1 MTSCRMLI
9 DAEPATGGWNMA
21 VDELLL
27 ELAIESAVCSV
38 RLYSWIEPTLSLG
51 HFQNAKDAAVDQRL
65 AGLPVVRRLSGGGA
79 ILHHHELTYTCA
91 VPAGHAAIENPT
103 DLYET
108 AHGEIVRVLSE
119 FGIATR
125 LRGDVRSGD
134 ESAFLCFSRGDPRD
148 IVLEGHKILGSA
160 QRRRRGAVLQHGSLL
175 LQASEFAPC
184 YPGLGDLAGWS
195 ERPPELGRRIAD
207 ALAGALARSPTVE
220 DLSPTE
226 RTRVRELELASA
238 ERVQEMRAMST

>member
-9 DAEPATGGWNMA
+9 DVEPATGSWNMA

-27 ELAIESAVCSV
+27 ESAIESAVCSV
-38 RLYSWIEPTLSLG
+38 RLYSWIQPTLSLG
-51 HFQNAKDAAVDQRL
+51 HFQDAEGAVGDRRL

-79 ILHHHELTYTCA
+79 ILHHHELTYSCA

-108 AHGEIVRVLSE
+108 AHAAIIRVLSE
-119 FGIATR
+119 FGITTR
-125 LRGDVRSGD
+125 MRGDVTSGE

-148 IVLEGHKILGSA
+148 IVLEGHKIVGSA

-175 LQASEFAPC
+175 LRASEFAPG
-184 YPGLGDLAGWS
+184 YPGLSDLADGS
-195 ERPPELGRRIAD
+195 ELPPELARLFAD

-220 DLSPTE
+220 DLSPSE
-226 RTRVRELELASA
+226 RARARVLELSSA
-238 ERVQEMRAMST
+238 KRVQVMRAIST